1 MPIIRHF
8 DAAEGTSPVF
18 FKEVDNGTCLL
29 DFLIA
34 NFEPN
39 FGGLSASIYVNG
51 SILYDTKDGGSG
63 EELDLKS
70 DFILEPVD
78 RIDIITHQGVE
89 SIIYYAIVAIAA
101 AVAAIALAP
110 SVNPGNAESQGSSPN
125 SKLNAA
131 TNEFRPNRALAEVFG
146 SPVSYPDFIQLS
158 WYVYENNLKV
168 QREMF
173 CVGVSAYDITKVR
186 SGETLLESI
195 PNSSYTIYGPNI
207 IPPPEQRIIVR
218 ETNEITSQSMEAP
231 NAESI
236 AGTFDGGDDVI
247 SSTTGESTIIIG
259 ESNIENMV
267 VSVGAYLRVK
277 ITEKV
282 IASGIPS
289 YTVVLDGF
297 WQVTE
302 MVGTNSVKMATG
314 STYSSTA
321 GSTSVV
327 DTEITDS
334 SGEQPTWVGWYSV
347 NGSAVEEVW
356 FHIAMPRGLRTQ
368 EGGQLRI
375 NFTMEIRQ
383 VDEDGNPIAM
393 GYTDTLDE
401 SVVDSTLD
409 PQFRTYYFKGLP
421 LGRYQGRVKRT
432 SNERNDA
439 SSEAIELEQLVSVEY
454 QKDPNYGNVTLLW
467 VERKASERIV
477 GGSSSK
483 INLDLTRKL
492 PYFNRST
499 GLLEIDNLVDTRD
512 FADAVAYT
520 LIVAGKRDPSLIDL
534 AGLYAINDSLPPELR
549 TFDFTFD
556 DKDVSMGERVK
567 TICDVARVVP
577 FRAYQDWF
585 FERDQKKPFPVA
597 LYNRRN
603 ISKNSSPKQVFKQF
617 LPSDKDSVSL
627 TYVSLPDNV
636 ERTVYRSI
644 KSGAISNTVGTYPKE
659 IKLPGCQ
666 SIEQANN
673 RIDVEFRKVLY
684 SKRTA
689 EVEILHDGFAGKI
702 TDRVRFADINDAE
715 IFDGEVLDIFGDEY
729 LTSESFSPVAGKSYF
744 VQITNDDGELTNL
757 VQCLPLSYTSKGFKA
772 VGLNGGYTA
781 DGNIIQLGSRYIIAT
796 DGDYKETDYII
807 TDIQTSDDRT
817 MTVSLAAY
825 NDKIYEMDN

>member
-8 DAAEGTSPVF
+8 DAAKGTTPVF

-63 EELDLKS
+63 DELDLKS
-70 DFILEPVD
+70 DFILEPMDAV
-78 RIDIITHQGVE
+78 DIITHQGVE

-125 SKLNAA
+125 SKLNSA
-131 TNEFRPNRALAEVFG
+131 TNEFRPNEAIAEVFG
-146 SPVSYPDFIQLS
+146 SPVSYPDFIQPS

-168 QREMF
+168 QREML
-173 CVGVSAYDITKVR
+173 CVGVSAYEIPKVR
-186 SGETLLESI
+186 SGETLLNSI

-207 IPPPEQRIIVR
+207 TPPPDQRLIVR

-247 SSTTGESTIIIG
+247 SSTAGESTIIIG
-259 ESNIENMV
+259 ESNIDNMIIA
-267 VSVGAYLRVK
+267 VGTYIRVK

-282 IASGIPS
+282 IVASFPV

-302 MVGTNSVKMATG
+302 MVGTNSVKMTTG

-327 DTEITDS
+327 DVEITDS

-368 EGGQLRI
+368 EGGRLRI
-375 NFTMEIRQ
+375 NFTMEVRQ
-383 VDEDGNPIAM
+383 VDEDGNPIAG

-421 LGRYQGRVKRT
+421 LGRYHGRVKRT

-454 QKDPNYGNVTLLW
+454 QKDPNYGNVTLIW

-499 GLLEIDNLVDTRD
+499 GLLELDNLVATRD
-512 FADAVAYT
+512 FADAAAYT

-534 AGLYAINDSLPPELR
+534 AGLYAINDSLPKELR
-549 TFDFTFD
+549 SFDFTFD
-556 DKDVSMGERVK
+556 DKDVSLGERVQ

-603 ISKNSSPKQVFKQF
+603 ISKSSSPKQVFKQF

-644 KSGAISNTVGTYPKE
+644 KNGVISNTVGTYPKE

-715 IFDGEVLDIFGDEY
+715 IFDGEVLDIFGDDY
-729 LTSESFSPVAGKSYF
+729 LTSESFNPVAGKNYF

-757 VQCLPLSYTSKGFKA
+757 VQCLPLPYTSKGFKA
-772 VGLNGGYTA
+772 AGLNGGYTA